1 MQCLNYENRITVR
14 TVDGTKSG
22 IMTFYLDDNGK
33 CSISPDITQP
43 DREYHDMD
51 TKKTWENFNDLKED
65 LDSWCNDK
73 PRDEEGRV
81 IPFS

>member
-1 MQCLNYENRITVR
+1 MQCLNYKNRITVR

-22 IMTFYLDDNGK
+22 TMTFYLDDNGK

-51 TKKTWENFNDLKED
+51 TEKTWESFNDLKED
-65 LDSWCNDK
+65 IDSWCNDK

>member
-1 MQCLNYENRITVR
+1 MQCLNYENRITVN

-22 IMTFYLDDNGK
+22 IMTFYLNDNGK

-43 DREYHDMD
+43 DREYHDVD
-51 TKKTWENFNDLKED
+51 TEKTWSSFDDLKED
-65 LDSWCNDK
+65 LDSWCNSK

>member
-1 MQCLNYENRITVR
+1 MQFLNYENRITVR

-22 IMTFYLDDNGK
+22 TMTFYLDDDGK
-33 CSISPDITQP
+33 CSISPNITQP
-43 DREYHDMD
+43 DREYYDMD
-51 TKKTWENFNDLKED
+51 TEKTWRSSNALKED
-65 LDSWCNDK
+65 LDSWCNNK

>member
-1 MQCLNYENRITVR
+1 MQCLNYKNRITVR

-22 IMTFYLDDNGK
+22 TMTFYLDDNGK

-43 DREYHDMD
+43 DREYHDID
-51 TKKTWENFNDLKED
+51 TEKTWGNFNDLKED

>member
-22 IMTFYLDDNGK
+22 TMTFYLNDNGK

-51 TKKTWENFNDLKED
+51 TEKTWESFNDLKED

>member
-22 IMTFYLDDNGK
+22 TMTFYLDDNGK
-33 CSISPDITQP
+33 CSVSPDITQP

-51 TKKTWENFNDLKED
+51 TEKTWVSFNDLKED
-65 LDSWCNDK
+65 LDSWCNNK
-73 PRDEEGRV
+73 PRDGEGRV

>member
-1 MQCLNYENRITVR
+1 MQCLNYENRITVN

-22 IMTFYLDDNGK
+22 VMTFYLDDDGK
-33 CSISPDITQP
+33 CSISPNVTKP
-43 DREYHDMD
+43 DREYYDMD
-51 TKKTWENFNDLKED
+51 TEKTWGSYNDLKED

>member
-14 TVDGTKSG
+14 TVDGIKSG
-22 IMTFYLDDNGK
+22 TMTFYLDDNGK

-43 DREYHDMD
+43 DREYHDID
-51 TKKTWENFNDLKED
+51 TENTWESFNDLKED
-65 LDSWCNDK
+65 IDSWCNDK

>member
-22 IMTFYLDDNGK
+22 TMTFYLDDNGK
-33 CSISPDITQP
+33 CSVSPDITQP

-51 TKKTWENFNDLKED
+51 TEKTWSDFNVLKED
-65 LDSWCNDK
+65 LDSWCNNK
-73 PRDEEGRV
+73 PRDGEGRV